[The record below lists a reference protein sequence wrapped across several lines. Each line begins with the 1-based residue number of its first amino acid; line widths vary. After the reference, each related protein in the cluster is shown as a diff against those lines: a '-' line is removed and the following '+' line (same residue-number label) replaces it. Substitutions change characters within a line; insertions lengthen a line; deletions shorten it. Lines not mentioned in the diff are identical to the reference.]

1 MVDNISGEIPSI
13 SRPQKIM
20 VVGCEKFSA
29 RIISHLSRDGH
40 VLKVVEQSSDRFNL
54 LPQEKI
60 DSNSISTVLGDY
72 TDRNFWNQIN
82 LKDIEI
88 LIAATE
94 IDSCNLFLF
103 HLATHILKVPKVFV
117 ILKDGKLANIYQT
130 FDMKIINISE
140 LVVDSINNYINHDED
155 I

>member
-1 MVDNISGEIPSI
+1 MVDNISDEIPNI
-13 SRPQKIM
+13 SRHQKIM

-29 RIISHLSRDGH
+29 RIINDLSKDGH
-40 VLKVVEQSSDRFNL
+40 VLKVVEQSLDLFNL

-60 DSNSISTVLGDY
+60 DSNSISTILGDY
-72 TDRNFWNQIN
+72 TDRNFWNQIKLN
-82 LKDIEI
+82 DIDI
-88 LIAATE
+88 FIAATE
-94 IDSCNLFLF
+94 IDSCNLFLY

-140 LVVDSINNYINHDED
+140 LVVNSIDNYINHGED

>member
-1 MVDNISGEIPSI
+1 MVDNISDEIPNI

-29 RIISHLSRDGH
+29 RIINHLSKDGH
-40 VLKVVEQSSDRFNL
+40 VLKVVEQSSDRFNF

-72 TDRNFWNQIN
+72 TDRNFWNQIKLN
-82 LKDIEI
+82 DIDI
-88 LIAATE
+88 FIAATE
-94 IDSCNLFLF
+94 IDSCNLFLY

-140 LVVDSINNYINHDED
+140 LVVNSIDNYINHDED

>member
-1 MVDNISGEIPSI
+1 MVDNISDEIPNI

-29 RIISHLSRDGH
+29 RTINHLSKDGH

-60 DSNSISTVLGDY
+60 DSNSISTILGDY
-72 TDRNFWNQIN
+72 TDRNFWNQIKLN
-82 LKDIEI
+82 DIDI
-88 LIAATE
+88 FIAATE
-94 IDSCNLFLF
+94 IDSCNLFLY

-140 LVVDSINNYINHDED
+140 LVVNSIDNYINHDED